1 MTEHSMAIEEHHRKL
16 ERLYLSAPTNAYYKP
31 AISIG
36 AGIAE
41 IQIEVRSDFF
51 HAAAAVHGSV
61 YFKLLDDAGLLGI
74 ESPASPDELTP
85 VEQEAL
91 SPDVPL
97 EEALG
102 SILWP
107 EGVAGC
113 ALVME
118 RLVVKGSDETLAAD
132 EDPTASGRETEEI
145 RMVAGVLR
153 DGSRHCAMRMRS
165 HDSETEVLN
174 GPDLIPALTSAL
186 ALTLDLEE
194 EPPGKGS

>member
-1 MTEHSMAIEEHHRKL
+1 MSNIREAVMDL
-16 ERLYLSAPTNAYYKP
+16 ER
-31 AISIG
+31 
-36 AGIAE
+36 
-41 IQIEVRSDFF
+41 
-51 HAAAAVHGSV
+51 HAAEQGWDRPLGLYALVPTSELLAAEPA
-61 YFKLLDDAGLLGI
+61 LAGLLGI
-74 ESPASPDELTP
+74 DSPASPDELTP

-102 SILWP
+102 RILWP

-118 RLVVKGSDETLAAD
+118 RLVVKGSDETLAAG
-132 EDPTASGRETEEI
+132 EDPTASGKETEEI

-194 EPPGKGS
+194 ELPGKES

>member
-1 MTEHSMAIEEHHRKL
+1 MDL
-16 ERLYLSAPTNAYYKP
+16 ER
-31 AISIG
+31 
-36 AGIAE
+36 
-41 IQIEVRSDFF
+41 
-51 HAAAAVHGSV
+51 HAAEQGWDRPLGLYALVPTSELLAAEPA
-61 YFKLLDDAGLLGI
+61 LAGMLGI
-74 ESPASPDELTP
+74 DSPADPDELTP

-91 SPDVPL
+91 PKDVPL

-102 SILWP
+102 RILWP

-118 RLVVKGSDETLAAD
+118 RLVVKGSDETLAAG
-132 EDPTASGRETEEI
+132 EDPTATGKETEEI
-145 RMVAGVLR
+145 RMVAAVLR

-165 HDSETEVLN
+165 HDAESEVLN

-194 EPPGKGS
+194 EPPKNEG

>member
-1 MTEHSMAIEEHHRKL
+1 MDL
-16 ERLYLSAPTNAYYKP
+16 ER
-31 AISIG
+31 
-36 AGIAE
+36 
-41 IQIEVRSDFF
+41 
-51 HAAAAVHGSV
+51 HAAAQGWDRPLGLYALVPTSE
-61 YFKLLDDAGLLGI
+61 LLAAEPALAGLLGI
-74 ESPASPDELTP
+74 DAPASPDELTP

-102 SILWP
+102 RILWP

-118 RLVVKGSDETLAAD
+118 RLVVKGSDETLAAG
-132 EDPTASGRETEEI
+132 EDPTASGKETEEI

-194 EPPGKGS
+194 EPQEG

>member
-1 MTEHSMAIEEHHRKL
+1 MSNIREAVMDL
-16 ERLYLSAPTNAYYKP
+16 ER
-31 AISIG
+31 
-36 AGIAE
+36 
-41 IQIEVRSDFF
+41 
-51 HAAAAVHGSV
+51 HAAEQGWDRPLGLYALVPTSELLAAEPA
-61 YFKLLDDAGLLGI
+61 LAGLLGI
-74 ESPASPDELTP
+74 DAPASPDELTP

-102 SILWP
+102 RILWP

-118 RLVVKGSDETLAAD
+118 RLVVKGSDETLAAG
-132 EDPTASGRETEEI
+132 EDPSASGKETEEI

-194 EPPGKGS
+194 EPREG

>member
-1 MTEHSMAIEEHHRKL
+1 MDL
-16 ERLYLSAPTNAYYKP
+16 ER
-31 AISIG
+31 
-36 AGIAE
+36 
-41 IQIEVRSDFF
+41 
-51 HAAAAVHGSV
+51 HAAEQGWDRPLGLYALVPTSELLAAEPA
-61 YFKLLDDAGLLGI
+61 LAGLLGI
-74 ESPASPDELTP
+74 DSPASPDELTP

-102 SILWP
+102 RILWP

-118 RLVVKGSDETLAAD
+118 RLVVKGSDETLAAG
-132 EDPTASGRETEEI
+132 EDPTASGKETEEI

-194 EPPGKGS
+194 ELPGKES

>member
-1 MTEHSMAIEEHHRKL
+1 MSNIHEAVMDL
-16 ERLYLSAPTNAYYKP
+16 ER
-31 AISIG
+31 
-36 AGIAE
+36 
-41 IQIEVRSDFF
+41 
-51 HAAAAVHGSV
+51 HAAEQGWDRPLGLYALVPTSELLAAEPA
-61 YFKLLDDAGLLGI
+61 LAGMLGI
-74 ESPASPDELTP
+74 DSPADPDELTP

-91 SPDVPL
+91 PKDVPL

-102 SILWP
+102 RILWP

-118 RLVVKGSDETLAAD
+118 RLVVKGSDETLAAG
-132 EDPTASGRETEEI
+132 EDPTATGKETEEI
-145 RMVAGVLR
+145 RMVAAVLR

-165 HDSETEVLN
+165 HDAESEVLN

-194 EPPGKGS
+194 EPPKNEG

>member
-1 MTEHSMAIEEHHRKL
+1 MDL
-16 ERLYLSAPTNAYYKP
+16 ER
-31 AISIG
+31 
-36 AGIAE
+36 
-41 IQIEVRSDFF
+41 
-51 HAAAAVHGSV
+51 HAAEQGWDRPLGLYALVPTSELLAAEPALAS
-61 YFKLLDDAGLLGI
+61 LLGI
-74 ESPASPDELTP
+74 DSPADPDELTP

-102 SILWP
+102 RILWP

-118 RLVVKGSDETLAAD
+118 RLVVKGSDETLAAG
-132 EDPTASGRETEEI
+132 EDPSASGKETEEI

-153 DGSRHCAMRMRS
+153 NGSRHCAMRMRS
-165 HDSETEVLN
+165 HDTESEVLN

-186 ALTLDLEE
+186 ALTLDLDEE
-194 EPPGKGS
+194 LPQKES

>member
-1 MTEHSMAIEEHHRKL
+1 MSNIREAVMDL
-16 ERLYLSAPTNAYYKP
+16 ER
-31 AISIG
+31 
-36 AGIAE
+36 
-41 IQIEVRSDFF
+41 
-51 HAAAAVHGSV
+51 HAAEQGWDRPLGLYALVPTSELLAAEPALAS
-61 YFKLLDDAGLLGI
+61 LLGI
-74 ESPASPDELTP
+74 DSPADPDELTP

-102 SILWP
+102 RILWP

-118 RLVVKGSDETLAAD
+118 RLVVKGSDETLAAG
-132 EDPTASGRETEEI
+132 EDPSASGKETEEI

-153 DGSRHCAMRMRS
+153 NGSRHCAMRMRS
-165 HDSETEVLN
+165 HDTESEVLN

-186 ALTLDLEE
+186 ALTLDLDEE
-194 EPPGKGS
+194 LPQKES

>member
-1 MTEHSMAIEEHHRKL
+1 MSNIREAVMDL
-16 ERLYLSAPTNAYYKP
+16 ERHAAEQGWDRPLGLYALVPTSELLAAEP
-31 AISIG
+31 ALASML
-36 AGIAE
+36 GIA
-41 IQIEVRSDFF
+41 
-51 HAAAAVHGSV
+51 
-61 YFKLLDDAGLLGI
+61 
-74 ESPASPDELTP
+74 SPADPDELTP

-102 SILWP
+102 RILWP

-118 RLVVKGSDETLAAD
+118 RLVVKGSDETLAAG
-132 EDPTASGRETEEI
+132 EDPSASGKETEEI

-165 HDSETEVLN
+165 HDSESEVLN

-186 ALTLDLEE
+186 ALTLDLDEE
-194 EPPGKGS
+194 LPTKES

>member
-1 MTEHSMAIEEHHRKL
+1 VSNIREAVMDL
-16 ERLYLSAPTNAYYKP
+16 ER
-31 AISIG
+31 
-36 AGIAE
+36 
-41 IQIEVRSDFF
+41 
-51 HAAAAVHGSV
+51 HAAEQGWDRPLGLYALVPTSELLAAEPA
-61 YFKLLDDAGLLGI
+61 LAGLLGI
-74 ESPASPDELTP
+74 DSPAGPDELTP

-102 SILWP
+102 RILWP

-132 EDPTASGRETEEI
+132 EDPTASGKETEEI

-194 EPPGKGS
+194 ELPGKES

>member
-1 MTEHSMAIEEHHRKL
+1 MSNIREAVMDL
-16 ERLYLSAPTNAYYKP
+16 ER
-31 AISIG
+31 
-36 AGIAE
+36 
-41 IQIEVRSDFF
+41 
-51 HAAAAVHGSV
+51 HAAEQGWDRPLGLYALVPTSELLAAEPA
-61 YFKLLDDAGLLGI
+61 LAGMLGI
-74 ESPASPDELTP
+74 DSPADPDELTP

-91 SPDVPL
+91 PKDVPL

-102 SILWP
+102 RILWP

-118 RLVVKGSDETLAAD
+118 RLVVKGSDETLAAG
-132 EDPTASGRETEEI
+132 EDPTATGKETEEI
-145 RMVAGVLR
+145 RMVAAVLR

-165 HDSETEVLN
+165 HDAESEVLN

-194 EPPGKGS
+194 EPPKNEG

>member
-1 MTEHSMAIEEHHRKL
+1 MDL
-16 ERLYLSAPTNAYYKP
+16 ER
-31 AISIG
+31 
-36 AGIAE
+36 
-41 IQIEVRSDFF
+41 
-51 HAAAAVHGSV
+51 HAAEQGWDRPLGLYALVPTRELLAAEPA
-61 YFKLLDDAGLLGI
+61 LAGLLGI
-74 ESPASPDELTP
+74 DSPADPNELTP

-91 SPDVPL
+91 QPDVPL

-102 SILWP
+102 RILWP

-118 RLVVKGSDETLAAD
+118 RLVVKGSDETLAAG
-132 EDPTASGRETEEI
+132 EDPTDSGKETEEI

-165 HDSETEVLN
+165 HDSDSEVLN
-174 GPDLIPALTSAL
+174 GADLIPALTSAL

-194 EPPGKGS
+194 EEGSPAQE

>member
-1 MTEHSMAIEEHHRKL
+1 MDL
-16 ERLYLSAPTNAYYKP
+16 ER
-31 AISIG
+31 
-36 AGIAE
+36 
-41 IQIEVRSDFF
+41 
-51 HAAAAVHGSV
+51 HAAEQGWDRPLGLYALVPTSELLAAEPA
-61 YFKLLDDAGLLGI
+61 LAGLLGI
-74 ESPASPDELTP
+74 DSPASPDELTP

-91 SPDVPL
+91 APDVPL

-102 SILWP
+102 RILWP

-118 RLVVKGSDETLAAD
+118 RLVVKGSDETLAAG

-186 ALTLDLEE
+186 ALTLDLDEDL
-194 EPPGKGS
+194 PGKES